1 MNPDCAWQRREARS
15 TTASRTACSSNEVRL
30 MICSTSA
37 IALRLASGPS
47 IAAIDLELFEAVD
60 ADDENRRTAYLDLDR
75 IGDEKVARL
84 DQRRH
89 RVHEFAAG
97 PAVLLDQ
104 PEDFFDPVI
113 VDAGHQRHVL
123 VLQESTGTGE
133 ARHRDASVIERVHGR
148 RRVFAVHHGDEELH
162 ADRCSAG
169 RTPACCSASR
179 ANARMRCATWSG
191 AAAAST
197 SRQRP
202 GSDPAISW

>member
-89 RVHEFAAG
+89 RVHELAAG
-97 PAVLLDQ
+97 PAVLLDE
-104 PEDFFDPVI
+104 PEDFFNPVI

-123 VLQESTGTGE
+123 VLQESTGAGE
-133 ARHRDASVIERVHGR
+133 TRHRDAPVIESVHR
-148 RRVFAVHHGDEELH
+148 RGCVLAVHHGDQELH
-162 ADRCSAG
+162 ADRRSAG
-169 RTPACCSASR
+169 RTPACSSASR
-179 ANARMRCATWSG
+179 ASARMACATWPSS
-191 AAAAST
+191 AVAST
-197 SRQRP
+197 SRHRR
-202 GSDPAISW
+202 GSAAAISW